1 MDKQGYT
8 PSTLS
13 ALNRENFENKSYTID
28 AIEDNMDLKL
38 ISFMKDIPYCS
49 TVLES
54 IFSLNPYATTEK
66 IIQKLSSYRRLNEM
80 PKEFNEDF
88 CKALWEVFCCEEQ
101 FYEIKNKEL
110 QSALDTIY
118 EYEEIKSISLVGE
131 TVFRQLVC
139 IVDGR
144 ERAKQIAEQIVENE
158 YTKKQDELLIFD
170 DFEKYVCGSSVGGG
184 FCYFDFDCQLWF

>member
-1 MDKQGYT
+1 MRRASKIQDRTIYIKKLVEFRLFLFAIGVSDFKDTDNFLAFMDKQGYT

-88 CKALWEVFCCEEQ
+88 CKALWEVFCCEE
-101 FYEIKNKEL
+101 
-110 QSALDTIY
+110 
-118 EYEEIKSISLVGE
+118 
-131 TVFRQLVC
+131 
-139 IVDGR
+139 
-144 ERAKQIAEQIVENE
+144 
-158 YTKKQDELLIFD
+158 
-170 DFEKYVCGSSVGGG
+170 
-184 FCYFDFDCQLWF
+184 